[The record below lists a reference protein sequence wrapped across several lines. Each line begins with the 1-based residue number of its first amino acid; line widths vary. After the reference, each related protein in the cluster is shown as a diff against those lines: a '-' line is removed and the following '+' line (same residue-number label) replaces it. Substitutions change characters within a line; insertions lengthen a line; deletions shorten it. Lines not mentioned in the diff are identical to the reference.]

1 MHAHSK
7 FLTKEEWWHK
17 IYNLPSMNCD
27 VQQLHRNK
35 CWVSGG
41 KKTAALQSGVSRSSS
56 VTKASLT
63 CPPFMS
69 RGSQGMPFSILTV
82 FSHLS
87 SVSSISEGPLFFLNA
102 HKKNDWDLGRERMV
116 FCTNMEIR
124 KGKRNPRMMGKIDDI
139 VYFQINFKDHKELMR
154 WKDAIKIRSLHGL
167 YICIWMNTYIC
178 MNECLYTHTYTYVHS
193 HTQTAW
199 RNVRKTYGKL
209 AS

>member
-1 MHAHSK
+1 
-7 FLTKEEWWHK
+7 
-17 IYNLPSMNCD
+17 MNCD
-27 VQQLHRNK
+27 VQQFHRNK

-69 RGSQGMPFSILTV
+69 RGSQGMPFSIVIV

-87 SVSSISEGPLFFLNA
+87 SVSYISDGPLFFLSA

-124 KGKRNPRMMGKIDDI
+124 KGKRKLRMMGKMDHI
-139 VYFQINFKDHKELMR
+139 VYFQINFKDHKELLR
-154 WKDAIKIRSLHGL
+154 WKDATKIRSLHGYYIYL
-167 YICIWMNTYIC
+167 YLYIWMNVCI
-178 MNECLYTHTYTYVHS
+178 HTYTYVHS
-193 HTQTAW
+193 HKQTAW
-199 RNVRKTYGKL
+199 RNVRKIYGKL